1 MRVKITLACTE
12 CKQRNYNT
20 MKNKKN
26 DPDRLE
32 MNKYCRFCKKH
43 TLHKET
49 KQEVAG
55 MKTLNK
61 ICQILAIVFALGSLV
76 LFFVPFA
83 TITTAGNETSLVAA
97 QLGFGSKAEIAGKV
111 YDMAKSSD
119 ILFCF
124 LVTAIAAVT
133 SILSFKSKALR
144 YITPALGLISAI
156 YMLVI
161 ALSSPWAF
169 VDKRPL
175 PDVTNIVYT
184 NFVTV
189 AVIVL
194 FVFSAFAIAYLLI
207 DDYLEVLAS
216 KGEKKTICQRI
227 GLFFRDNKS
236 EVKKIVWPSLRD
248 VVKNTVIVLIMCL
261 VVGVLI
267 WLVDFGLG
275 QLLNLILGA

>member
-1 MRVKITLACTE
+1 
-12 CKQRNYNT
+12 
-20 MKNKKN
+20 
-26 DPDRLE
+26 
-32 MNKYCRFCKKH
+32 
-43 TLHKET
+43 
-49 KQEVAG
+49 

>member
-1 MRVKITLACTE
+1 
-12 CKQRNYNT
+12 
-20 MKNKKN
+20 
-26 DPDRLE
+26 
-32 MNKYCRFCKKH
+32 
-43 TLHKET
+43 
-49 KQEVAG
+49 

-83 TITTAGNETSLVAA
+83 TITTAGNEASLVAA
-97 QLGFGSKAEIAGKV
+97 ELGFGSKTEVAGKV

-124 LVTAIAAVT
+124 LVTVIAAVT
-133 SILSFKSKALR
+133 SILSFKSKSLR

-161 ALSSPWAF
+161 ALSSPNAF

-184 NFVTV
+184 NFVAI
-189 AVIVL
+189 AVIAL
-194 FVFSAFAIAYLLI
+194 FVFAALAIAYLLI

-216 KGEKKTICQRI
+216 KGEKKTIFQRI
-227 GLFFRDNKS
+227 NLFFRDNKS